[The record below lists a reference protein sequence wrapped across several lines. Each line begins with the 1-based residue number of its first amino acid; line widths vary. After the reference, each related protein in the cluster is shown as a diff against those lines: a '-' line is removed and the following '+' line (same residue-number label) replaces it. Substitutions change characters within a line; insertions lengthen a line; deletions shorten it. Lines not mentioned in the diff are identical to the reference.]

1 MSKRNFMV
9 QGLRKLLKVK
19 LKLFKENTWSRIK
32 EVIEG
37 LANIFKEKLHGQG
50 LRKLLRVL
58 L

>member
-1 MSKRNFMV
+1 MV